1 MKNSPFLKMS
11 TLLFCCMFSGAR
23 MLPRLPFV
31 AGIVSAQVSND
42 GLLGNLKTSDTT
54 NTLKSRT
61 DWWSMTEDDL
71 SAFPFDASENGFW
84 NGRFLPP
91 PPRPPLLDQKI
102 ESDGIHYIA
111 QHITLYFATS
121 TYTFRLNNVR
131 SLLLGTET
139 R

>member
-1 MKNSPFLKMS
+1 
-11 TLLFCCMFSGAR
+11 MFSGAR

-102 ESDGIHYIA
+102 ESDGIY
-111 QHITLYFATS
+111 
-121 TYTFRLNNVR
+121 YTNTQLN
-131 SLLLGTET
+131 SLQMNSNIPF
-139 R
+139 

>member
-1 MKNSPFLKMS
+1 MRQIKKNCSLSQDVNPS
-11 TLLFCCMFSGAR
+11 ICCMFSGAR

-42 GLLGNLKTSDTT
+42 GLLGNLKTTDTT

-102 ESDGIHYIA
+102 ESDGIHYTLPLLPPL
-111 QHITLYFATS
+111 QH
-121 TYTFRLNNVR
+121 NNF
-131 SLLLGTET
+131 
-139 R
+139 